1 MRPQSKNY
9 ITRKTY
15 ITFEANSLAPKIDLN
30 LFLLLSKNA
39 RDTHNF
45 IRYIHL
51 KSNQF
56 MKKI

>member
-1 MRPQSKNY
+1 MRLQSKND
-9 ITRKTY
+9 ITRKPY

-39 RDTHNF
+39 HDF

-56 MKKI
+56 MNKI